1 MAQMHRRKRLT
12 EQYLSHGF
20 IYALGTIILFALD
33 NVVDKVKTGSEVSFN
48 SIYTTVFSATS
59 LYPWTS
65 GWFRKPQTQN
75 VAIVTITIGQDDDAA
90 GESLS
95 DNCARRKFLA
105 DLITAIDNAKPRGL
119 VLDYMF
125 GKGQCVEGDTERSDT
140 SKLERSLQESATAN
154 GAVIIGQ
161 GAYRKEDLESNWPSE
176 FIALRSRGFKDA
188 DLFIKP
194 LPAAV
199 ALLDSRVHP
208 GLVQLNADYRKIPLS
223 WRVFSNDGA
232 APYAMDTISVAA
244 VRAFSGNGDLLN
256 KLNMLQREG
265 RHPFTSFAKEQNF
278 LIVPAATIMARLA
291 DSSDLKNRI
300 VLVSIIDPEHNDDT
314 HDTFMGKVPGV
325 VLQANYVEALMDG
338 RFLRPIDR
346 RVQVVIGLAW
356 FAVIEMLL
364 KYWAGRG
371 WSGVVVPVIIIVVCW
386 SVISVVI
393 TWYGRYIEL
402 LFPSIFVLIAAH
414 SADRIRD
421 LMDIHHK
428 KRRN

>member
-1 MAQMHRRKRLT
+1 
-12 EQYLSHGF
+12 
-20 IYALGTIILFALD
+20 
-33 NVVDKVKTGSEVSFN
+33 
-48 SIYTTVFSATS
+48 
-59 LYPWTS
+59 
-65 GWFRKPQTQN
+65 
-75 VAIVTITIGQDDDAA
+75 
-90 GESLS
+90 
-95 DNCARRKFLA
+95 
-105 DLITAIDNAKPRGL
+105 
-119 VLDYMF
+119 MF

-265 RHPFTSFAKEQNF
+265 RHPFTSFAKEQDF